1 MKRKLLALAI
11 PMLLVTSIGV
21 GCSAKEKQVDPKVS
35 IEQNK
40 KEDYKENLAYLM
52 KDLSEQSKVV
62 SDILTSKK
70 SVEEKQKEFE
80 TASKDLLAIG
90 DKVKALNASDKYKDV
105 QLTME
110 TAMGLLNMSVLSIK
124 DGFEQKDGNLMS
136 IGNDAIIK
144 ASKKIDEANKMMQE
158 IK

>member
-1 MKRKLLALAI
+1 MKRKLLSLAI
-11 PMLLVTSIGV
+11 PMLIVTSIGV
-21 GCSAKEKQVDPKVS
+21 GCSAKEKQVDPKVY

-40 KEDYKENLAYLM
+40 KEDYKEKLAYLM

-90 DKVKALNASDKYKDV
+90 YKVKALNASDKYKDV
-105 QLTME
+105 KLTME

-124 DGFEQKDGNLMS
+124 DGFEQKDVNLMS
-136 IGNDAIIK
+136 ICNDSIIK
-144 ASKKIDEANKMMQE
+144 ASKNIDEAN
-158 IK
+158 

>member
-110 TAMGLLNMSVLSIK
+110 T
-124 DGFEQKDGNLMS
+124 
-136 IGNDAIIK
+136 
-144 ASKKIDEANKMMQE
+144 
-158 IK
+158 

>member
-1 MKRKLLALAI
+1 MKRKLVALAI
-11 PMLLVTSIGV
+11 PILLVTTLGV
-21 GCSAKEKQVDPKVS
+21 GCSVKEKQVDPKVS

-62 SDILTSKK
+62 SDVLTSNK

-80 TASKDLLAIG
+80 TASKDLLDTAT
-90 DKVKALNASDKYKDV
+90 KLKHLQPSDKYKEV
-105 QLTME
+105 QDKVE

-124 DGFEQKDGNLMS
+124 DGFEQKDGNLMN

-144 ASKKIDEANKMMQE
+144 ASKKINEANKMMEE